1 MSTDAT
7 VAIAIFAVAMV
18 GTVGLG
24 LAASRGRDADI
35 SEWSVGGR
43 SFGVILTWVLLAGEC
58 YTSFSYLGAA
68 GWAYGYGAPIL
79 YLVGYMATGY
89 ATVYLFAPMVWGY
102 AKRHNLISVSDILG
116 HRFRSRRFGLAVA
129 AIATLALLPYIQ
141 LQIQG
146 MGLVVS
152 AMSYGHIGL
161 KTAFVIGFVV
171 AAAFVL
177 VSGLRGSAWVSVLK
191 DSLVILTI
199 AFLAIYLPLKL
210 FGGYGN
216 LFGRLRTERPQW
228 LTLPG
233 HASPGLGVLWFAST
247 CVLNGV
253 TFTVFPSF
261 VPGYLSSR
269 SANTIRRNAIFL
281 PIYSVL
287 LLVPVMLGLAASL
300 VVPKL
305 GTNDLALLTMVTR
318 ELPGWVVG
326 IVGVAGALS
335 AIVPM
340 AVFMLCIGTLW
351 GKRVSHARAIVV
363 ASGLVALAGALLV
376 PNALVRLSVM
386 SYEGVAQFVPALIGG
401 LLWRRMTVQ
410 GALAGLL
417 VGEAIVVPLALSGHD
432 PLLGVN
438 VGLFGLVATLSVT
451 VTVSRARPP
460 PAARG
465 DRFQRSGTMLPSPEG
480 STMPSSSHSS
490 RPSSSFWAVA

>member
-1 MSTDAT
+1 MSTDA
-7 VAIAIFAVAMV
+7 AIAITIFAVAMI
-18 GTVGLG
+18 GTLGLG
-24 LAASRGRDADI
+24 IAAARGRDTDI
-35 SEWSVGGR
+35 GEWSVGGR
-43 SFGVILTWVLLAGEC
+43 SFGVILTWVLLAGES

-79 YLVGYMATGY
+79 YLVGYLATGY
-89 ATVYLFAPMVWGY
+89 AVVYRFAPMVWGY
-102 AKRHNLISVSDILG
+102 AKRHDLISISDILA
-116 HRFRSRRFGLAVA
+116 HRFRSKRFGIAVA
-129 AIATLALLPYIQ
+129 AVATIALLPYIQ

-152 AMSYGHIGL
+152 ALSYGEIGL

-171 AAAFVL
+171 AAGFVL

-199 AFLAIYLPLKL
+199 AFLAVYLPLKL
-210 FGGYGN
+210 FGGYGQ
-216 LFGRLRTERPQW
+216 LFGRLRAERPQW

-233 HASPGLGVLWFAST
+233 HDSPGLGVLWFAST

-261 VPGYLSSR
+261 VAGYLGSKSP
-269 SANTIRRNAIFL
+269 NTIRRNAIFL
-281 PIYSVL
+281 PMYSVL

-305 GTNDLALLTMVTR
+305 DSNDLALLTMVTR

-351 GKRVSHARAIVV
+351 GKRVSQARAVVV
-363 ASGLVALAGALLV
+363 AAGLVALAGALLV
-376 PNALVRLSVM
+376 PNALVRLSVL

-401 LLWRRMTVQ
+401 LLWRGMTVR

-417 VGEAIVVPLALSGHD
+417 VGEAIVVPLALTGHD

-438 VGLFGLVATLSVT
+438 VGLLGLVANAIVN
-451 VTVSRARPP
+451 VAVSRARPERTAP
-460 PAARG
+460 TRFRRDQTAGHARVVV
-465 DRFQRSGTMLPSPEG
+465 
-480 STMPSSSHSS
+480 H
-490 RPSSSFWAVA
+490 

>member
-1 MSTDAT
+1 MSTDAR
-7 VAIAIFAVAMV
+7 VAIAIFAVAML
-18 GTVGLG
+18 GTLALG
-24 LAASRGRDADI
+24 IAAARGRDTDI
-35 SEWSVGGR
+35 GEWSVGGR
-43 SFGVILTWVLLAGEC
+43 SFGVILTWVLLAGES

-79 YLVGYMATGY
+79 YLVGYLATGY
-89 ATVYLFAPMVWGY
+89 AVVYRFAPMVWGY
-102 AKRHNLISVSDILG
+102 AKRHDLISISDILA
-116 HRFRSRRFGLAVA
+116 HRFRSKRFGIAVA
-129 AIATLALLPYIQ
+129 AVATIALLPYIQ

-152 AMSYGHIGL
+152 ALSYGEIGL

-171 AAAFVL
+171 AAGFVL

-199 AFLAIYLPLKL
+199 GFLAVYLPLKL
-210 FGGYGN
+210 FGGYGH
-216 LFGRLRTERPQW
+216 LFSRLRSERPEW

-233 HASPGLGVLWFAST
+233 HDSPGLGVLWFAST

-261 VPGYLSSR
+261 VAGYLGAKSP
-269 SANTIRRNAIFL
+269 NTIRRNAIFL
-281 PIYSVL
+281 PLYSVL

-300 VVPKL
+300 VVGKL
-305 GTNDLALLTMVTR
+305 ETNDLALLTMVTQ

-351 GKRVSHARAIVV
+351 GKSLARSRAIVV
-363 ASGLVALAGALLV
+363 AAGLVALAGALLV
-376 PNALVRLSVM
+376 PNALVRLSVL

-401 LLWRRMTVQ
+401 LLWRG
-410 GALAGLL
+410 GALWGAPAGPPL
-417 VGEAIVVPLALSGHD
+417 GAGGVVPA
-432 PLLGVN
+432 P
-438 VGLFGLVATLSVT
+438 
-451 VTVSRARPP
+451 
-460 PAARG
+460 
-465 DRFQRSGTMLPSPEG
+465 
-480 STMPSSSHSS
+480 
-490 RPSSSFWAVA
+490 